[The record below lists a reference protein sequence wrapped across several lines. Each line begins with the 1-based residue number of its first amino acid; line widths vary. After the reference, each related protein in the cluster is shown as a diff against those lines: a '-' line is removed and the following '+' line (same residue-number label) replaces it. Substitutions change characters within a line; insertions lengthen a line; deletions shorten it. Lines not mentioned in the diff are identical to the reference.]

1 MYAKAKIEELLNSST
16 VSGEDSC
23 CPSRVF
29 TPTSTPQKQERS
41 NDSVATNS
49 EAYLDL
55 TTPRLVV
62 RLHVS
67 LFYIINSLETGE
79 VIDLTVNES
88 DASNKTE
95 SEVGLSTDEEDPD
108 PIYSNPKRLV

>member
-1 MYAKAKIEELLNSST
+1 MDVKAKIEELLNSST
-16 VSGEDSC
+16 VSNEDSC
-23 CPSRVF
+23 CPSRVIN
-29 TPTSTPQKQERS
+29 PTYTPQKQERS
-41 NDSVATNS
+41 NNVVATNS

-55 TTPRLVV
+55 TTPRLVG
-62 RLHVS
+62 RLHFS

-79 VIDLTVNES
+79 VTDLTVNES

-108 PIYSNPKRLV
+108 PIYSNPKPLV